1 MKDYYKAYIRAE
13 TSEEKFDI
21 FIDWMI
27 ANDVKMIF
35 RFWSDDY
42 ELYDV
47 YDKQEFIE
55 EFDEEIKRLLY

>member
-1 MKDYYKAYIRAE
+1 MFDYYKAYIRAE

-27 ANDVKMIF
+27 ANDIKMMF

>member
-27 ANDVKMIF
+27 ANDIKMMF

-55 EFDEEIKRLLY
+55 EFDEEIKKILY